1 MLNRTRKSRCY
12 SQTLKG
18 RRLENTRYSFKA
30 SRTLTTP
37 TLTMGGRSTSP
48 TGGRRSRTSMHTW
61 LSEKSSAGSGNGSSS
76 KSSLR
81 RYSPGRTVIHHDPR
95 KCSEPRTM
103 TSLDYQRLGN
113 FRYAVITM
121 VGDDGFPFSV
131 ATDFKILPDKM
142 IVLRKPALPSKLD
155 GKRVNVLFNHITGLP
170 AGGYSDQQH
179 QTLKVELSS
188 RAPAKLDKSFFVLL
202 QIAGS

>member
-1 MLNRTRKSRCY
+1 
-12 SQTLKG
+12 
-18 RRLENTRYSFKA
+18 
-30 SRTLTTP
+30 
-37 TLTMGGRSTSP
+37 MGGRSTSP

-113 FRYAVITM
+113 FRYLAITLM
-121 VGDDGFPFSV
+121 GEDELPFSL
-131 ATDFKILPDKM
+131 ATYFIILAD
-142 IVLRKPALPSKLD
+142 
-155 GKRVNVLFNHITGLP
+155 
-170 AGGYSDQQH
+170 
-179 QTLKVELSS
+179 
-188 RAPAKLDKSFFVLL
+188 
-202 QIAGS
+202 